1 MKLLVVIVLA
11 AALLFLVRRR
21 YLQVDLSFPLFAAL
35 IVLGFASMSEGFIDW
50 TAEALGILDA
60 PRAVILIAITILLG
74 IVLALSIALSRLRY
88 QQLMLLRLV
97 AQKDLAAQE
106 QALFR
111 DGTQIGKLTSTV
123 GKPSS
128 RHN

>member
-35 IVLGFASMSEGFIDW
+35 VVLGFASMSEGFIDW
-50 TAEALGILDA
+50 TAERLGILDA

-88 QQLMLLRLV
+88 QQFMMLRLV
-97 AQKDLAAQE
+97 AQNELAAQE
-106 QALFR
+106 QALIGDR
-111 DGTQIGKLTSTV
+111 KQPATPAISGGT
-123 GKPSS
+123 PSN
-128 RHN
+128 R

>member
-21 YLQVDLSFPLFAAL
+21 YLQVDLSCPLFGAL
-35 IVLGFASMSEGFIDW
+35 VVLGFASMSEGFIDW
-50 TAEALGILDA
+50 TAERLGILDA

-88 QQLMLLRLV
+88 QQFMMLRLV
-97 AQKDLAAQE
+97 AQNELAAQE
-106 QALFR
+106 QALIGDR
-111 DGTQIGKLTSTV
+111 KQPATPAISGGT
-123 GKPSS
+123 PSN
-128 RHN
+128 R